1 MIVESYEDV
10 IVLSGPL
17 TSNHW
22 ETIHTAISLTLKRHP
37 SGVVIDCSN
46 LTLMTPEGAETFHNT
61 IKFVHSHKEAR
72 VVVAAVPASILEVLR
87 SVPDVR
93 SQLPIAATV
102 EEARRSLD
110 LLHAESDHPE
120 GKKKKGQNR
129 VYQRKILA
137 CVYPNAGDEYL
148 LRVVSDLVDK
158 DKTKVVL
165 LIPILVPR
173 ELPLQSPLPDV
184 EETAAA
190 YAAQATKILEGDGVG
205 HEIIV
210 ERARDFATL
219 VMDTANEIDAA
230 HVVLGLPMHHD
241 MDSGSSKMFKSLIE
255 RVTRPL
261 IFTRGKMSG
270 PADPTS

>member
-1 MIVESYEDV
+1 
-10 IVLSGPL
+10 
-17 TSNHW
+17 
-22 ETIHTAISLTLKRHP
+22 LKRHP
-37 SGVVIDCSN
+37 SGVIIDCSQ
-46 LTLMTPEGAETFHNT
+46 LTLMTPEGAETFHST
-61 IKFVHSHKEAR
+61 IKFVHLHKEAR
-72 VVVAAVPASILEVLR
+72 VVVAAVPEGILEVLR

-102 EEARRSLD
+102 QEARRSLD
-110 LLHAESDHPE
+110 LLVQEHET
-120 GKKKKGQNR
+120 KKKRGANR
-129 VYQRKILA
+129 SYQRKILA
-137 CVYPNAGDEYL
+137 CACPGSADEYL

-158 DKTKVVL
+158 DKSKVIL

-184 EETAAA
+184 EESAAT
-190 YAAQATKILEGDGVG
+190 YATYATKMLESEGVG

-230 HVVLGLPMHHD
+230 HVVLGLPGDHE
-241 MDSGSSKMFKSLIE
+241 MDQTSAKMFKSLIE

-261 IFTRGKMSG
+261 IFTRGKVSSPSPVVG
-270 PADPTS
+270 

>member
-61 IKFVHSHKEAR
+61 IKFVHAHKEAR
-72 VVVAAVPASILEVLR
+72 VVVAAVPAAILEVLR

-93 SQLPIAATV
+93 SQLPIASTV

-110 LLHAESDHPE
+110 LLVQEHET
-120 GKKKKGQNR
+120 KKKRGGNR

-137 CVYPNAGDEYL
+137 CACPGSADEYL

-158 DKTKVVL
+158 DKTKVIL

-173 ELPLQSPLPDV
+173 ELPLQSPLPEF
-184 EETAAA
+184 EELAAT
-190 YAAQATKILEGDGVG
+190 YAAHATQTLVKEGVG

-219 VMDTANEIDAA
+219 VMETANEIDAA
-230 HVVLGLPMHHD
+230 HVILGLPGDHD
-241 MDSGSSKMFKSLIE
+241 MDSASAKMFKSLIE
-255 RVTRPL
+255 RVTRPI
-261 IFTRGKMSG
+261 IFTRGKVSA
-270 PADPTS
+270 PSPSTIA